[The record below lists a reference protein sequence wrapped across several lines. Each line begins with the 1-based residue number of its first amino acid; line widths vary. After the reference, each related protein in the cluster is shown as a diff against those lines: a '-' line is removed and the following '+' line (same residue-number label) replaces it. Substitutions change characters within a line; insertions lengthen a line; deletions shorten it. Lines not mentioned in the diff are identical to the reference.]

1 VADEQQVPAWSV
13 TDPVDP
19 EAIKA
24 LMKVFRESDA
34 DIRSVMRFLF
44 NSDFFKA
51 ARFTRVKA
59 PIELVAGVIK
69 LAGTHRDVE
78 PGLTAFDAA
87 TRVMGQTL
95 MDPPTVE
102 GWHTGKEWIDGGT
115 LTERINFAVGQLSDL
130 SKPGP
135 RAIIQRI
142 EAFGRAV
149 APEEAVDNVLEMV
162 GPLDVQPETR
172 AALVDM
178 ASQDGPLK
186 FDTDEDRERSAERIG
201 RLLRL
206 TVASREY
213 QFA

>member
-1 VADEQQVPAWSV
+1 
-13 TDPVDP
+13 
-19 EAIKA
+19 
-24 LMKVFRESDA
+24 
-34 DIRSVMRFLF
+34 MRVLF
-44 NSDFFKA
+44 TSDFFKA
-51 ARFTRVKA
+51 ARFSRVKA

-115 LTERINFAVGQLSDL
+115 LTERVNFAVDRLKDI

-135 RAIIQRI
+135 QYIIRRLS
-142 EAFGRAV
+142 ASG
-149 APEEAVDNVLEMV
+149 APIS
-162 GPLDVQPETR
+162 PS
-172 AALVDM
+172 ALVDRCL
-178 ASQDGPLK
+178 DLIGPLEVSAE
-186 FDTDEDRERSAERIG
+186 TRSALLELAEREGDLTFDSEAERAKSEARIG
-201 RLLRL
+201 RML
-206 TVASREY
+206 TLIVASREY

>member
-1 VADEQQVPAWSV
+1 
-13 TDPVDP
+13 
-19 EAIKA
+19 
-24 LMKVFRESDA
+24 
-34 DIRSVMRFLF
+34 
-44 NSDFFKA
+44 
-51 ARFTRVKA
+51 
-59 PIELVAGVIK
+59 
-69 LAGTHRDVE
+69 
-78 PGLTAFDAA
+78 
-87 TRVMGQTL
+87 MGQTL

-115 LTERINFAVGQLSDL
+115 LTERINFAVGQISDL
-130 SKPGP
+130 NKPGP
-135 RAIIQRI
+135 QAIIRRI
-142 EAFGRAV
+142 AGSGGPV
-149 APEEAVDNVLEMV
+149 SPDQAVDNILELV